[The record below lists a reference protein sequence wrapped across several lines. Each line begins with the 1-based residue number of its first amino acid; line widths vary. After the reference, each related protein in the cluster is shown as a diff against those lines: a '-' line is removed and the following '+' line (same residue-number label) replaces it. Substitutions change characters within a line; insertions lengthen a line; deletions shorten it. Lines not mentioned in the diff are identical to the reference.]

1 MRKIA
6 FVISF
11 LLAVA
16 GGTSAFAAGEIANV
30 RVIKMAVYN
39 NVMFV
44 KTDAQ
49 SVPGTPAC
57 STNGI
62 WHFAYPSSME
72 AMTAVLLSARLSG
85 TPVYLGG
92 TGACTSFGSIEDL
105 ISVQM

>member
-1 MRKIA
+1 
-6 FVISF
+6 
-11 LLAVA
+11 
-16 GGTSAFAAGEIANV
+16 
-30 RVIKMAVYN
+30 
-39 NVMFV
+39 MFV